1 MQGVKAGE
9 EVYDVR
15 DMLGKEIEYQFDDE
29 EWYGGRVSKVS
40 DCSRPLTDTRSA
52 QLKRPGW
59 TEATFGDGDI
69 QNIKLRLSLKDGNE
83 PGAWH
88 FI

>member
-1 MQGVKAGE
+1 MQGDKAGE

-29 EWYGGRVSKVS
+29 EWYGGRVS
-40 DCSRPLTDTRSA
+40 DCSKSLTDTRSA

-59 TEATFGDGDI
+59 IEATFDDGDI
-69 QNIKLRLSLKDGNE
+69 QDIKLRLSLKDGNE